1 MNTMNKRI
9 FKPAAVFLLIAVLI
23 AFSMPDLLAQC
34 PMCRMSAESNLAN
47 GGTEGKGLNNGIL
60 YMLATP
66 YLIVGGIAYV
76 WWRNRRKDSV
86 EEEEIANPGEGE
98 FVE

>member
-1 MNTMNKRI
+1 MNKQVLKLS
-9 FKPAAVFLLIAVLI
+9 FAFLLIV
-23 AFSMPDLLAQC
+23 AFCLMPWADLMAQC

-47 GGTEGKGLNNGIL
+47 GGTQGKGLNNGIL

-76 WWRNRRKDSV
+76 WWRNRKKVKEDQEV
-86 EEEEIANPGEGE
+86 FPPADNEL
-98 FVE
+98 VD